1 MSTLKILPTIILILS
16 FIFVDLSSAYCHN
29 HQDSEDD
36 MSLLPSLIITE
47 DLNSK
52 EFDSIIVVSADASK
66 VANESLKKSLESY
79 ISIDKSGSS
88 GVFVIPTSLS
98 AGKIIFS
105 GTGKLENDFD
115 DVRSFAKAAKAG
127 LSKALETGS
136 KAPLLY
142 VHETKFP
149 EAGLVGLL
157 GALEGLYVPLEVREQ
172 VPEKAV
178 KAKKLGYYGNK
189 AKIGSKINL
198 AKALEQG
205 RLVSRDIGGS
215 DPERMAAPRYDFC
228 NIT

>member
-1 MSTLKILPTIILILS
+1 MSYLMILPAIILIKSL
-16 FIFVDLSSAYCHN
+16 IFVDLSSAYYYN
-29 HQDSEDD
+29 HQNSDKI
-36 MSLLPSLIITE
+36 SLFPSLVITE

-52 EFDSIIVVSADASK
+52 EFDSIIVVSADPSK
-66 VANESLKKSLESY
+66 VANESLKQSLDSY
-79 ISIDKSGSS
+79 LSIDKTGSS

-115 DVRSFAKAAKAG
+115 DVRSFANAAKAG
-127 LSKALETGS
+127 LKKALKAGS

-157 GALEGLYVPLEVREQ
+157 GALEVLYVPLEVREQ

-178 KAKKLGYYGNK
+178 KAMKLGYFGNK
-189 AKIGSKINL
+189 AKIGSKIDL
-198 AKALEQG
+198 AKALEEG

-215 DPERMAAPRYDFC
+215 DPERMAAPR
-228 NIT
+228 